1 MSREELITL
10 LELLQKYKKEEVD
23 SIVKQ
28 EPKTK
33 FEFRA
38 FLSANQHK
46 KAINEIC
53 ECITYDL

>member
-28 EPKTK
+28 EPKFIACRK
-33 FEFRA
+33 DVVVILRR
-38 FLSANQHK
+38 
-46 KAINEIC
+46 
-53 ECITYDL
+53 